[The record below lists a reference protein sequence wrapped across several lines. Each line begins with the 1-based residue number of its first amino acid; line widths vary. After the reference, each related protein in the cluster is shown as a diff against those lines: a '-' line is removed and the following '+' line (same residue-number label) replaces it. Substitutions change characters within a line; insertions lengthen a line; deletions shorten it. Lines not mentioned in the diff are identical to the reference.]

1 MSDEKKKVG
10 RPSNTELGQTQE
22 LSKREQSNRMK
33 EFRQRLLL
41 HPKSPAL
48 IEKMFSLAMDDEAKN
63 QAVAIKLLADR
74 LLPVAGFTTDGKQ
87 QNQVSINITGVGT
100 PDTPGVTISG
110 TSGEIEDGD
119 V

>member
-1 MSDEKKKVG
+1 MSDENTKVG
-10 RPSNTELGQTQE
+10 RPSKAELGQTKE
-22 LSKREQSNRMK
+22 LSKREQAGRMK

-63 QAVAIKLLADR
+63 QAVAMKLLADR

-87 QNQVSINITGVGT
+87 QNAVSINITGIGGAEQ
-100 PDTPGVTISG
+100 PGVTISG
-110 TSGEIEDGD
+110 TSGEVED
-119 V
+119 